1 MYIYIYIYIYI
12 YMSQIDPT
20 SIEQRCLA
28 YWYTKS
34 VKLLDLVQC
43 IYILDAY
50 RPPWSIEQRC
60 LAYQ

>member
-1 MYIYIYIYIYI
+1 
-12 YMSQIDPT
+12 MSQIDPT

-43 IYILDAY
+43 IYIYWMHIDPPGQLSREALHTS
-50 RPPWSIEQRC
+50 RPNQLNYWI
-60 LAYQ
+60 